1 MYYYCFGNAVETNNM
16 LLFVGIFKDAL
27 WVTMTIDVQ
36 AMLEF
41 LWILVYCVVLS
52 AIYIAA
58 PTGVPPAAAT
68 DCRLAQPATPETVLS
83 HSGRETYNAEEFNYL
98 FS

>member
-1 MYYYCFGNAVETNNM
+1 
-16 LLFVGIFKDAL
+16 
-27 WVTMTIDVQ
+27 MTIGVQ

-41 LWILVYCVVLS
+41 FRILVYCVVLS

-68 DCRLAQPATPETVLS
+68 DHRPLNIYRVLQYKRPPWPSVVRAFEGHFKNKVATLDSTKSNEKYSARSPLGTALIDIC
-83 HSGRETYNAEEFNYL
+83 
-98 FS
+98 